1 MPIVPVVVPVLCST
15 KHIRR
20 VDVMRISQLESNGPN
35 AVQLVRVL
43 SEAADAGVELRQGSF
58 HVVVRV

>member
-1 MPIVPVVVPVLCST
+1 MLCST

-35 AVQLVRVL
+35 AVQMVRVL

-58 HVVVRV
+58 HVVLRV